1 MNPRTRTRN
10 SPVALSARLVLL
22 ALIFVVG
29 CAARPLSEAGPNG
42 RPPTGA
48 NMEEV
53 RHQTGLPNAM
63 RFLSSGEEVWEFNDG
78 RVDWGAWRVVF
89 ERDGRVREVV
99 PIRTPEDVARL
110 KVGETTTL
118 EALDWLG
125 EPTNVSFAGQDP
137 VWEYRRPFGERLLV
151 RFGPGK
157 RVKDVSYATGI
168 QKNMSSDNELRF
180 MCPRCLKFPGAWT

>member
-1 MNPRTRTRN
+1 
-10 SPVALSARLVLL
+10 
-22 ALIFVVG
+22 
-29 CAARPLSEAGPNG
+29 
-42 RPPTGA
+42 
-48 NMEEV
+48 MEEV

-99 PIRTPEDVARL
+99 PIRTPEDIARL

-137 VWEYRRPFGERLLV
+137 VWEYRRPVGERLLV

-157 RVKDVSYATGI
+157 RVKDVGYAASN
-168 QKNMSSDNELRF
+168 QKKASFDNDLPSS
-180 MCPRCLKFPGAWT
+180 CPGCLKVPAAPT